1 MYRYGEMHSI
11 LKEIK
16 KTPRLG
22 RMNPFRIAG
31 NVYFVGTYHASS
43 HLIDTGDGL
52 ILIDTGYSSTAYL
65 LIDSIYRLGFRPEDI
80 KYIINTHWH
89 WDHVEA
95 TADVA
100 ALSGAKTIIGRDDYE
115 KALKYFKADILV
127 DDGDTLELGDTKI
140 TFMHTPGHTKGTMSF
155 FLDIKEDG
163 KILRVGSFGG
173 AGANTLVPESYD
185 FENPREAYFASIER
199 LKKEKVDVFI
209 GNHSWNNGTYQ
220 KSLMLSESEE
230 NPFIDGEIWVKFLT
244 ACENRL
250 KAIIEKEKEN

>member
-65 LIDSIYRLGFRPEDI
+65 LIDSIYRLGFKPEDI

-140 TFMHTPGHTKGTMSF
+140 RLLSQP
-155 FLDIKEDG
+155 I
-163 KILRVGSFGG
+163 I
-173 AGANTLVPESYD
+173 YD
-185 FENPREAYFASIER
+185 SP
-199 LKKEKVDVFI
+199 
-209 GNHSWNNGTYQ
+209 
-220 KSLMLSESEE
+220 KSLV
-230 NPFIDGEIWVKFLT
+230 NNFLFP
-244 ACENRL
+244 R
-250 KAIIEKEKEN
+250 